1 MHVEAMNLDLHTLK
15 QTVQK
20 NCHIADAN
28 SAGNYT
34 LCVYLL
40 KMREF
45 YRWEYGYNFGDNIPR
60 DDVGNWLRER
70 EALWEGLQDATF
82 ENIPINDQ
90 FFDPFNAQAINQTL
104 HDQHL
109 VYSAGLGHDNAAHFF
124 LGVLERREHHHDYEI
139 IVVADEYAR
148 DLTAPPAMSQG
159 KTIFIRRE
167 AFYRLMW
174 EKYEQWLWNRP
185 DNAMG
190 RALAYYPFETDLD
203 AALDQL
209 TRNELNSAVLHE
221 IGEAKAHTVLGDAWE
236 ELLISLPHSK
246 LALMLRAVRDHY
258 ADTLSTLPA
267 LLEQENAASI
277 HFYFGNLSNMRK
289 DLFPSLQAA
298 YQRWHEQ
305 GDLQALKSQTETG
318 KSHWEALCG
327 KVLDIAKSAPD
338 NLNAELTQL
347 IENNRL

>member
-1 MHVEAMNLDLHTLK
+1 MNLDLHTLR
-15 QTVQK
+15 QTVQT

-60 DDVGNWLRER
+60 EDVGNWLRER
-70 EALWEGLQDATF
+70 ESLWENLQDKDF
-82 ENIPINDQ
+82 EKIPVNDQ
-90 FFDPFNAQAINQTL
+90 LYDPFDSASINQTL

-109 VYSAGLGHDNAAHFF
+109 VYSAGLGRDNAAHFF
-124 LGVLERREHHHDYEI
+124 LGVLERREQHHDYEI

-148 DLTAPPAMSQG
+148 DLTAPPALSQG
-159 KTIFIRRE
+159 KTIYIRRE

-185 DNAMG
+185 ENAMG

-209 TRNELNSAVLHE
+209 TQNELNAAVLHE
-221 IGEAKAHTVLGDAWE
+221 IGEARAHAVLGDAWE
-236 ELLISLPHSK
+236 SLLITLPHSK
-246 LALMLRAVRDHY
+246 LSLMLRAVRDHY

-267 LLEQENAASI
+267 LLEQENEASI
-277 HFYFGNLSNMRK
+277 HFYIGNLNNMRK
-289 DLFPSLQAA
+289 DLFPSLMTA
-298 YQRWHEQ
+298 YQQWHEHN
-305 GDLQALKSQTETG
+305 DLQALRDLTITG
-318 KSHWEALCG
+318 KSHWENVCG
-327 KVLDIAKSAPD
+327 SILKMAETTTADELQSELSNYIEKS
-338 NLNAELTQL
+338 
-347 IENNRL
+347 RL

>member
-1 MHVEAMNLDLHTLK
+1 MSLDLHNIK

-45 YRWEYGYNFGDNIPR
+45 YRWENGYNFGDNIPR
-60 DDVGNWLRER
+60 DEVGNWLRER
-70 EALWEGLQDATF
+70 EALWENLQDADF
-82 ENIPINDQ
+82 EKIPVHDQ
-90 FFDPFNAQAINQTL
+90 LFDPFDASAINQTL

-109 VYSAGLGHDNAAHFF
+109 VYSAGLGRDNAAHFF

-159 KTIFIRRE
+159 KTIYIRRE

-203 AALDQL
+203 TALEQL
-209 TRNELNSAVLHE
+209 TRNELNAAVLHE
-221 IGEAKAHTVLGDAWE
+221 IGEARAHDVLGNAWD
-236 ELLISLPHSK
+236 ELLLSLPHSK
-246 LALMLRAVRDHY
+246 LALMLRAIRDHY

-267 LLEQENAASI
+267 LLEQENAASL
-277 HFYFGNLSNMRK
+277 HFYIGNLTNLRK
-289 DLFPSLQAA
+289 DLFPSLMTA
-298 YQRWHEQ
+298 YQQWHEQ
-305 GDLQALKSQTETG
+305 GDLQAFKDLTSEG
-318 KSHWEALCG
+318 KTHWEEVCG
-327 KVLDIAKSAPD
+327 NVLEIAATKPD
-338 NLNAELTQL
+338 NLQTELTDY
-347 IENNRL
+347 IESKRL

>member
-1 MHVEAMNLDLHTLK
+1 MNLDLDTLK

-28 SAGNYT
+28 SAGNFT

-45 YRWEYGYNFGDNIPR
+45 YRWESGYNFGDNIPR
-60 DDVGNWLRER
+60 EDVGNWLRER
-70 EALWEGLQDATF
+70 EALWEDLQDADF
-82 ENIPINDQ
+82 EKLPLNDQ
-90 FFDPFNAQAINQTL
+90 LYDPFDAGQINQSL

-109 VYSAGLGHDNAAHFF
+109 VYSAGLGRDNAAHFF
-124 LGVLERREHHHDYEI
+124 LGVLERRELHHDYEI

-159 KTIFIRRE
+159 KTIYIRRE

-190 RALAYYPFETDLD
+190 RALAFYPFETDLD
-203 AALDQL
+203 AALEQL
-209 TRNELNSAVLHE
+209 TANELNAAVLHE
-221 IGEAKAHTVLGDAWE
+221 IGEAKAHSVLGNAWE
-236 ELLISLPHSK
+236 ELLITLPHSK
-246 LALMLRAVRDHY
+246 TALMLRAIRDHY

-267 LLEQENAASI
+267 LLDQDNAASI
-277 HFYFGNLSNMRK
+277 HFYIGNLSNMRK
-289 DLFPSLQAA
+289 DLFPALMSA
-298 YQRWHEQ
+298 YQGWHERN
-305 GDLQALKSQTETG
+305 DV
-318 KSHWEALCG
+318 EAFR
-327 KVLDIAKSAPD
+327 
-338 NLNAELTQL
+338 ELTQTGREHWENVCRKVL
-347 IENNRL
+347 EIAQNNPDSLQHSLGDYIESQRL

>member
-1 MHVEAMNLDLHTLK
+1 MNLDLHNLK

-40 KMREF
+40 KMREY
-45 YRWEYGYNFGDNIPR
+45 YRWEQGYNFGDNIPKE
-60 DDVGNWLRER
+60 DVGNWLRER
-70 EALWEGLQDATF
+70 EALWEELQNSTF
-82 ENIPINDQ
+82 EQIPINGKV
-90 FFDPFNAQAINQTL
+90 FDPFDAQGINQTL

-124 LGVLERREHHHDYEI
+124 LGVLERRERHNDFEI
-139 IVVADEYAR
+139 VVVADEYAR

-190 RALAYYPFETDLD
+190 RALAYYPFDTDLD
-203 AALDQL
+203 TALDQL
-209 TRNELNSAVLHE
+209 TRNELNAAVLHE
-221 IGEAKAHTVLGDAWE
+221 IGESMAHTVLGDAWE
-236 ELLISLPHSK
+236 ELLITLPHSK
-246 LALMLRAVRDHY
+246 LALMLRAIRDHY
-258 ADTLSTLPA
+258 ADALSTLPA

-277 HFYFGNLSNMRK
+277 HFYIGNLTNLRK
-289 DLFPSLQAA
+289 DLFPSLMDA
-298 YQRWHEQ
+298 YRQWHEY
-305 GDLQALKSQTETG
+305 GNLQALQALASTSKT
-318 KSHWEALCG
+318 HWETVCG
-327 KVLDIAKSAPD
+327 KVLDIAATASD
-338 NLNAELTQL
+338 NLHAELTRH

>member
-1 MHVEAMNLDLHTLK
+1 MHLDLQTLK

-45 YRWEYGYNFGDNIPR
+45 YRWENGYNFGDNIPR
-60 DDVGNWLRER
+60 EEVGNWLRER
-70 EALWEGLQDATF
+70 EALWEDLQDADY
-82 ENIPINDQ
+82 EKIPLNDQ
-90 FFDPFNAQAINQTL
+90 VFDPFDSHSINQTL
-104 HDQHL
+104 QDQHL

-124 LGVLERREHHHDYEI
+124 LGVLERRERHNDFEI

-159 KTIFIRRE
+159 KTIYIRRE

-185 DNAMG
+185 ENAMG
-190 RALAYYPFETDLD
+190 RALAFYPFETDLD
-203 AALDQL
+203 DALEQL
-209 TRNELNSAVLHE
+209 TQNELNAAVLHE
-221 IGEAKAHTVLGDAWE
+221 IGEAMAHTVLGDAWE
-236 ELLISLPHSK
+236 DLLITLPHSK
-246 LALMLRAVRDHY
+246 LALMLRAIRDHY

-277 HFYFGNLSNMRK
+277 HFYFGNLTNMRK
-289 DLFPSLQAA
+289 DLFPSLMMA
-298 YQRWHEQ
+298 YQHWHEQ
-305 GDLQALKSQTETG
+305 GDLNALRKLARAG
-318 KSHWEALCG
+318 KDHWESVCRG
-327 KVLDIAKSAPD
+327 VLEIAQTSPE
-338 NLNAELTQL
+338 NLHARLTDF
-347 IENNRL
+347 IESNRR

>member
-1 MHVEAMNLDLHTLK
+1 MNLDLHSLK

-60 DDVGNWLRER
+60 EDVGNWLRER
-70 EALWEGLQDATF
+70 EALWEGLQDAAF
-82 ENIPINDQ
+82 EKLPLNEQ
-90 FFDPFNAQAINQTL
+90 YFDPFDAPAINQSL
-104 HDQHL
+104 QAQHL
-109 VYSAGLGHDNAAHFF
+109 VYSAGLGHNNTAHFF
-124 LGVLERREHHHDYEI
+124 LGVLARREQHDGFEI

-185 DNAMG
+185 DNALG
-190 RALAYYPFETDLD
+190 RALAYYPFESDLD
-203 AALDQL
+203 AALEQL
-209 TRNELNSAVLHE
+209 TDNELASAMLHE
-221 IGEAKAHTVLGDAWE
+221 IGEVKAHAVLGDAWE
-236 ELLISLPHSK
+236 ELLLQLPHSK
-246 LALMLRAVRDHY
+246 LALMLRAIRDHY

-277 HFYFGNLSNMRK
+277 HFYIGNLTNMRK
-289 DLFPSLQAA
+289 DLFPSLLAA
-298 YQRWHEQ
+298 YQQWHEK
-305 GDLQALKSQTETG
+305 GDLSALTSIARAG
-318 KSHWEALCG
+318 KSHWENLCG
-327 KVLDIAKSAPD
+327 EALALAQSTPA
-338 NLNAELTQL
+338 NLNAELIQL
-347 IENNRL
+347 IEKNHL

>member
-1 MHVEAMNLDLHTLK
+1 MNLDLHSLK

-34 LCVYLL
+34 LCIYLL

-45 YRWEYGYNFGDNIPR
+45 YRWEYGYNFGDNIPKE
-60 DDVGNWLRER
+60 DVGNWLRER
-70 EALWEGLQDATF
+70 ETLWEQLQEATF
-82 ENIPINDQ
+82 EKIPVNDQ
-90 FFDPFNAQAINQTL
+90 FFDPFDAHSINQSL
-104 HDQHL
+104 RDQHL
-109 VYSAGLGHDNAAHFF
+109 VYSAGLGHNNAAHFF
-124 LGVLERREHHHDYEI
+124 LGVLERREQYDGFEI
-139 IVVADEYAR
+139 IIVADEYAR

-185 DNAMG
+185 ENALG
-190 RALAYYPFETDLD
+190 RALAYYPFATDLD

-209 TRNELNSAVLHE
+209 TNNELNSAMLHE
-221 IGEAKAHTVLGDAWE
+221 IGEVKAHAILGDAWE
-236 ELLISLPHSK
+236 ELLLQLPHSK
-246 LALMLRAVRDHY
+246 LALMLRAIRDHF
-258 ADTLSTLPA
+258 ADSLSTLPT

-277 HFYFGNLSNMRK
+277 HFYMGNLTNLRK

-298 YQRWHEQ
+298 YQLWHEHS
-305 GDLQALKSQTETG
+305 DITALKSMARTS
-318 KSHWEALCG
+318 KSHWENLCG
-327 KVLDIAKSAPD
+327 QVLEIAKTTPD
-338 NLNAELTQL
+338 NLQTELSQL

>member
-1 MHVEAMNLDLHTLK
+1 MNLDLHTLK

-20 NCHIADAN
+20 NCHIADAS

-60 DDVGNWLRER
+60 EDVGNWLRER
-70 EALWEGLQDATF
+70 EALWEDLQDAEF
-82 ENIPINDQ
+82 ENLPLNDQ
-90 FFDPFNAQAINQTL
+90 FYDPFDAPAINQAL

-124 LGVLERREHHHDYEI
+124 LGVLERREHHNDFEI

-190 RALAYYPFETDLD
+190 RALAFYPFETDLD
-203 AALDQL
+203 TALDQL

-221 IGEAKAHTVLGDAWE
+221 IGEAKAHAVLGDAWE
-236 ELLISLPHSK
+236 ELLITLPHSK
-246 LALMLRAVRDHY
+246 LALMLRAIRDHY
-258 ADTLSTLPA
+258 ADTLSTLPS

-277 HFYFGNLSNMRK
+277 HFYIGNLTNMRK
-289 DLFPSLQAA
+289 DLFPSLLDGYRQ
-298 YQRWHEQ
+298 WHEE
-305 GDLQALKSQTETG
+305 GNLKTLRSLIDTSQR
-318 KSHWEALCG
+318 HWEALCG
-327 KVLDIAKSAPD
+327 KVLDISKTAPD
-338 NLNAELTQL
+338 NLNTELVQL

>member
-1 MHVEAMNLDLHTLK
+1 MKLDLHNLK

-45 YRWEYGYNFGDNIPR
+45 YRWEYGYNFGDNIPKE
-60 DDVGNWLRER
+60 DVGNWLRER
-70 EALWEGLQDATF
+70 EALWEALQDATF
-82 ENIPINDQ
+82 ENIPLNDQ
-90 FFDPFNAQAINQTL
+90 IFDPFDAEAINQSL
-104 HDQHL
+104 HDEHL
-109 VYSAGLGHDNAAHFF
+109 VYSAGLGHNNAAHFF
-124 LGVLERREHHHDYEI
+124 LGVLERREQLDGFEI

-185 DNAMG
+185 DNALG
-190 RALAYYPFETDLD
+190 RALAFYPFETDLD

-209 TRNELNSAVLHE
+209 TQNELNSAVLHE
-221 IGEAKAHTVLGDAWE
+221 IGEVKAHAVLGTAWE
-236 ELLISLPHSK
+236 ELLINLPHSK

-277 HFYFGNLSNMRK
+277 HFYIGNLTNLRK
-289 DLFPSLQAA
+289 DLFPSLLEA
-298 YQRWHEQ
+298 YQQWHTE
-305 GDLQALKSQTETG
+305 GNSAALKSMALMG
-318 KSHWEALCG
+318 KSHWEHICG
-327 KVLDIAKSAPD
+327 QVLEIAKSAPE
-338 NLNAELTQL
+338 NLNAELSQL